1 MTEEIIRAITETEE
15 KAADVKRAAT
25 LAAATVLENANKA
38 CKDLETAALVEC
50 RAYQEQQKKAAE
62 ESAEKAYV
70 ETLAK
75 QEEAAKKYCEEILA
89 NVDTAVSTSKIVGR
103 VTRGDY

>member
-1 MTEEIIRAITETEE
+1 MKQTCTFD
-15 KAADVKRAAT
+15 KY
-25 LAAATVLENANKA
+25 KA

-89 NVDTAVSTSKIVGR
+89 NVDTAVSKIVGR
-103 VTRGDY
+103 VTRGDC